1 MQQYSCKKGCCV
13 VKMNNYN
20 SRVYNKPRRRN
31 YKKAGV
37 FIFDPKEDRVL
48 LVQSRGY
55 LWGPP
60 KGTFEL
66 TENSFQC
73 AVREV
78 KEETGLTV
86 HPGEFQKV
94 VRIRNR
100 AIYYYMEM
108 DWENVEIQDDL
119 KENDANGITWIKVDC
134 LKQCISNG
142 NIVLN
147 HHCKLLFSHFLE
159 VLFPNSGFTKVV
171 SRREKRLRRRRKRKR
186 LRLQLKNLYRYRPF
200 GID

>member
-100 AIYYYMEM
+100 AMY
-108 DWENVEIQDDL
+108 
-119 KENDANGITWIKVDC
+119 
-134 LKQCISNG
+134 
-142 NIVLN
+142 
-147 HHCKLLFSHFLE
+147 
-159 VLFPNSGFTKVV
+159 
-171 SRREKRLRRRRKRKR
+171 
-186 LRLQLKNLYRYRPF
+186 
-200 GID
+200 